1 MAPTMQLYYAP
12 TSPFSR
18 KVRIIARELGLE
30 GKIAEIMI
38 DPWTDAALRKHNPLA
53 KVPTLLIEKGMSVFE
68 SAVICD
74 YLDEVVRAD
83 GHETGIIP
91 QEGPERLNALQW
103 QGLADGMMAATGRL
117 FADSR
122 RPANERSDFV
132 MDRQHTAVQGSID
145 AIEGGISS
153 LATDRPD
160 IGALSVAS
168 ALEYVDF
175 RWPDGRFAISDD
187 LRHWMVALSDR
198 PSMIATRYHLLP
210 V

>member
-18 KVRIIARELGLE
+18 KVRIIARELSLE

-38 DPWTDAALRKHNPLA
+38 DPWTDAVLRERNPLA
-53 KVPTLLIEKGMSVFE
+53 KVPTLVLDNGMAVFE

-74 YLDEVVRAD
+74 YLDEVARAN

-103 QGLADGMMAATGRL
+103 QGLADGMMVATGRL
-117 FADSR
+117 FADSK
-122 RPANERSDFV
+122 RPESERSDFV
-132 MDRQHTAVQGSID
+132 MERQHAAVQSSID

-153 LATDRPD
+153 LPADRPD
-160 IGALSVAS
+160 IGTLSVAA

-175 RWPDGRFAISDD
+175 RWTDGRFVISDD
-187 LRHWMVALSDR
+187 LRHWMAALSDR
-198 PSMIATRYHLLP
+198 PSMVATRYHLLP

>member
-1 MAPTMQLYYAP
+1 MQLYYAP

-38 DPWTDAALRKHNPLA
+38 DPWTDAALREHNPLA
-53 KVPTLLIEKGMSVFE
+53 KVPTLVLENGMSVFE

-74 YLDEVVRAD
+74 YLDEVARAN
-83 GHETGIIP
+83 GRETGIIP
-91 QEGPERLNALQW
+91 HEGPERLNALQW

-122 RPANERSDFV
+122 RPENERSDFV
-132 MDRQHTAVQGSID
+132 MDRQHAAVQRSID
-145 AIEGGISS
+145 VIEGGIIS
-153 LATDRPD
+153 LATDSPD
-160 IGALSVAS
+160 IGILSVAV

-175 RWPDGRFAISDD
+175 RWPDGRFVVSDD
-187 LRHWMVALSDR
+187 LRHWISELSDR

>member
-38 DPWTDAALRKHNPLA
+38 DPWTDAALREHNPLA
-53 KVPTLLIEKGMSVFE
+53 KVPTLVLENGMSVFE

-74 YLDEVVRAD
+74 YLDEVARAN
-83 GHETGIIP
+83 GRETGIIP
-91 QEGPERLNALQW
+91 HEGPERLNALQW

-122 RPANERSDFV
+122 RPENERSDFV
-132 MDRQHTAVQGSID
+132 MDRQHAAVQRSID
-145 AIEGGISS
+145 VIEGGIIS
-153 LATDRPD
+153 LATDSPD
-160 IGALSVAS
+160 IGILSVAV

-175 RWPDGRFAISDD
+175 RWPDGRFVVSDD
-187 LRHWMVALSDR
+187 LRHWISELSDR

>member
-18 KVRIIARELGLE
+18 KVRIIARELGFE

-38 DPWTDAALRKHNPLA
+38 DPWTDAALREHNPLA
-53 KVPTLLIEKGMSVFE
+53 KVPTLVLENGMAVFE

-74 YLDEVVRAD
+74 YLDEVARANSD
-83 GHETGIIP
+83 GTGIIP
-91 QEGPERLNALQW
+91 QEGSERLNALQW
-103 QGLADGMMAATGRL
+103 QGLSDGMMAATGRL

-122 RPANERSDFV
+122 RPENERSDFV
-132 MDRQHTAVQGSID
+132 MDRQHAAVQRSID
-145 AIEGGISS
+145 AIEGGILS
-153 LATDRPD
+153 LAADRPD
-160 IGALSVAS
+160 IGTLSVAA

-187 LRHWMVALSDR
+187 LRHWMAALADR